1 MTHQRKSKKIIIY
14 LFIFSTLVTINNLNL
29 YNDLYTIKKLN
40 INGLNNQETKEI
52 YNDLKTIKNKNIFF
66 LEKKNI
72 LKKIY
77 SNKKI
82 EKISIFRNYPSSL
95 NIKIEKTKFLAITKK
110 KESYYYIGLNGN
122 LINVEN
128 NKLDL
133 PFIFGDVDVKK
144 FLELKNIIDKSNF
157 NFDDI
162 DNFYIFKSQRWDIE
176 TKKGILIKLPKKELS
191 NSFKILFQIM
201 NDKNFKIS
209 KNIDL
214 RQNNQVIIDG

>member
-1 MTHQRKSKKIIIY
+1 MPLRISKKIFVY
-14 LFIFSTLVTINNLNL
+14 LFFLFILGTFN
-29 YNDLYTIKKLN
+29 
-40 INGLNNQETKEI
+40 
-52 YNDLKTIKNKNIFF
+52 NKNSSQINFFKKNFEIIDLSEFKSENIINELSNLKNQNLFF
-66 LEKKNI
+66 LKKDEI
-72 LKKIY
+72 SKKIK
-77 SNKKI
+77 SHKII
-82 EKISIFRNYPSSL
+82 EKYYVFKNYPSNL

-110 KESYYYIGLNGN
+110 KETFYYIGLNGN

-128 NKLDL
+128 NQLDL

-144 FLELKNIIDKSNF
+144 FLELKTIIDKSNF

-162 DNFYIFKSQRWDIE
+162 KNFYIFKSQRWDIE
-176 TKKGILIKLPKKELS
+176 TKKGILIKLPKKDLS

-201 NDKNFKIS
+201 NDKNFQIS

>member
-1 MTHQRKSKKIIIY
+1 MPQRISKKIFVY
-14 LFIFSTLVTINNLNL
+14 LFILFTLGTFN
-29 YNDLYTIKKLN
+29 
-40 INGLNNQETKEI
+40 
-52 YNDLKTIKNKNIFF
+52 NKNFPQINFF
-66 LEKKNI
+66 KKNFEIVDLSEFKSENIINELSILKNQSLFLLKKDEI
-72 LKKIY
+72 LKKIK
-77 SNKKI
+77 SHKII
-82 EKISIFRNYPSSL
+82 EKYYVFKNYPSNL

>member
-1 MTHQRKSKKIIIY
+1 MPQRISKKIFVY
-14 LFIFSTLVTINNLNL
+14 LFILFTLGTFN
-29 YNDLYTIKKLN
+29 
-40 INGLNNQETKEI
+40 
-52 YNDLKTIKNKNIFF
+52 NKNFPQINFF
-66 LEKKNI
+66 KKNFEIVDLSEFKSENIINELSILKNQNLFLLKKDEI
-72 LKKIY
+72 LKKIK
-77 SNKKI
+77 SHKII
-82 EKISIFRNYPSSL
+82 EKYYVFKNYPSNL

-201 NDKNFKIS
+201 NDKNFKNS

>member
-1 MTHQRKSKKIIIY
+1 MPQRISKKVFVY
-14 LFIFSTLVTINNLNL
+14 LFFLFILGTFN
-29 YNDLYTIKKLN
+29 
-40 INGLNNQETKEI
+40 
-52 YNDLKTIKNKNIFF
+52 NKNSSQIIFF
-66 LEKKNI
+66 KKNFEIIDLSEFKSENIINELSNLKNQNLFLLKKDEI
-72 LKKIY
+72 LKKIK
-77 SNKKI
+77 SHKII
-82 EKISIFRNYPSSL
+82 EKYYVFKNYPSNL

-110 KESYYYIGLNGN
+110 NETFYYVGLNGN

-144 FLELKNIIDKSNF
+144 FLELKTIIDKSDF

-162 DNFYIFKSQRWDIE
+162 ENFYIFKSQRWDIE

>member
-1 MTHQRKSKKIIIY
+1 MPQRISKKIFVY
-14 LFIFSTLVTINNLNL
+14 LFILFILGTFN
-29 YNDLYTIKKLN
+29 
-40 INGLNNQETKEI
+40 
-52 YNDLKTIKNKNIFF
+52 NKNFHQINFFKKNFEIIDLSEFKSEKIINELSNLKNQNLFF
-66 LEKKNI
+66 LKKDEI
-72 LKKIY
+72 LKKIK
-77 SNKKI
+77 SHKII
-82 EKISIFRNYPSSL
+82 EKYYVFKNYPSNL

-110 KESYYYIGLNGN
+110 KESYYYIGLNAN

-144 FLELKNIIDKSNF
+144 FLELKTIIDKSNF

-162 DNFYIFKSQRWDIE
+162 ENFYIFKSQRWDIE
-176 TKKGILIKLPKKELS
+176 TKKGILIKLPKKDLS
-191 NSFKILFQIM
+191 NSFKILSQIM
-201 NDKNFKIS
+201 NHKNFNIS

>member
-1 MTHQRKSKKIIIY
+1 MPQRISKKIFVY
-14 LFIFSTLVTINNLNL
+14 LSILFTLGTFN
-29 YNDLYTIKKLN
+29 
-40 INGLNNQETKEI
+40 
-52 YNDLKTIKNKNIFF
+52 NKNFSQTNFF
-66 LEKKNI
+66 KKNFEIVDLSEFKSENIINELSILKNQNLFLLKKDEI
-72 LKKIY
+72 LKKIK
-77 SNKKI
+77 SHKII
-82 EKISIFRNYPSSL
+82 EKYYVFKNYPSNL

-201 NDKNFKIS
+201 NDKNFKNS

>member
-1 MTHQRKSKKIIIY
+1 MPQRISKKIFVY
-14 LFIFSTLVTINNLNL
+14 LSILFTLGTFN
-29 YNDLYTIKKLN
+29 
-40 INGLNNQETKEI
+40 
-52 YNDLKTIKNKNIFF
+52 NKNFSQTNFF
-66 LEKKNI
+66 KKNFEIVDLSEFKSENIINELSILKNQNLFLLKKDEI
-72 LKKIY
+72 LKKIK
-77 SNKKI
+77 SHKII
-82 EKISIFRNYPSSL
+82 EKYYVFKNYPSNL

>member
-1 MTHQRKSKKIIIY
+1 MPQRISKKVFVY
-14 LFIFSTLVTINNLNL
+14 LFFLFILGTFN
-29 YNDLYTIKKLN
+29 
-40 INGLNNQETKEI
+40 
-52 YNDLKTIKNKNIFF
+52 NKNSSQIIFF
-66 LEKKNI
+66 KKNFEIIDLSEFKSENIINELSNLKNQNLFLLKKDEI
-72 LKKIY
+72 LKKIK
-77 SNKKI
+77 SHKII
-82 EKISIFRNYPSSL
+82 EKYYVFKNYPSNL

-110 KESYYYIGLNGN
+110 NETFYYVGLNGN

-144 FLELKNIIDKSNF
+144 FLELKTIIDKSDF

-162 DNFYIFKSQRWDIE
+162 KNFYIFKSQRWDIE